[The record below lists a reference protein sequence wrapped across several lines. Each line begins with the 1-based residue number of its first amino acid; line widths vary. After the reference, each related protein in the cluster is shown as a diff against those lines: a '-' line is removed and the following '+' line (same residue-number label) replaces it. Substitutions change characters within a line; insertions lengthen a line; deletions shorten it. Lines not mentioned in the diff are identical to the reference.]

1 MILAKSRLV
10 FHVCIFQEGFRQDE
24 DNDKSDYDQS
34 DDEQSDGYKEEHY
47 WWDCPFCK
55 NIGPTAE
62 ERDIHLDMC
71 TEKLYLVLPSTYLT
85 DPV

>member
-34 DDEQSDGYKEEHY
+34 DDEQSDGDKKEHY
-47 WWDCPFCK
+47 WWDWPFCK
-55 NIGPTAE
+55 KCVFTLCKEFCI
-62 ERDIHLDMC
+62 DFWSF
-71 TEKLYLVLPSTYLT
+71 LVA
-85 DPV
+85 

>member
-34 DDEQSDGYKEEHY
+34 DDEQSDGDKEEHY
-47 WWDCPFCK
+47 
-55 NIGPTAE
+55 
-62 ERDIHLDMC
+62 
-71 TEKLYLVLPSTYLT
+71 
-85 DPV
+85 